1 MAPEDARFAHA
12 LGAGDRDEGL
22 NRHLIHAAHQD
33 LRQWGG
39 NGQCDGDN
47 R

>member
-1 MAPEDARFAHA
+1 MVPEDAGLAHS

-22 NRHLIHAAHQD
+22 NRYLIHAAHQD
-33 LRQWGG
+33 LRQRGR
-39 NGQCDGDN
+39 NGQRDGDN

>member
-33 LRQWGG
+33 LRQRGG
-39 NGQCDGDN
+39 DGQRDGDN